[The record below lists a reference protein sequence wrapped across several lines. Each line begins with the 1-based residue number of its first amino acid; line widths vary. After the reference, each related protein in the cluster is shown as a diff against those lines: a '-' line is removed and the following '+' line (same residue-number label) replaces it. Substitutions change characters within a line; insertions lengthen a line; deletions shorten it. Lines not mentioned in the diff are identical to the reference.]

1 MLENLKINKESFAFQ
16 VLKRM
21 YDWEGRYYH
30 TYSHIEEMFDF
41 ASKDPNF
48 TVNVA
53 FAIMY
58 HDAIFIPEDDRRNE
72 IASAAF
78 FKAMIMNGGGYDLFT
93 GDEYLNSEE
102 GCDSLN
108 IDKVVNLIVAT
119 KYHRFTG
126 DPENDLLMKAD
137 LLCFHYKFKR
147 YFIETLIRKEYKHLS
162 DYYYLNNRI
171 QFLENLKKSLK
182 EDGVL
187 EEYSERINTN
197 IDYLKNI
204 SSI

>member
-1 MLENLKINKESFAFQ
+1 MLENLKIKKESFAFQ
-16 VLKRM
+16 ILKRM

-30 TYSHIEEMFDF
+30 TFEHIQKMMDF

-58 HDAIFIPEDDRRNE
+58 HDVIYIPGNE
-72 IASAAF
+72 KNELASAAF
-78 FKAMIMNGGGYDLFT
+78 FKAMIMDGDAYDLFT

-102 GCDSLN
+102 GCDSLI
-108 IDKVVNLIVAT
+108 IDRVVNLIAAT

-137 LLCFHYKFKR
+137 LLGFNKNYRHSTA
-147 YFIETLIRKEYKHLS
+147 ELLIRREFSNLS
-162 DYYYLNNRI
+162 VYNYLTGRVN
-171 QFLENLKKSLK
+171 FLENLKKTLK

-187 EEYSERINTN
+187 EEYVAN
-197 IDYLKNI
+197 IDENILYLKN
-204 SSI
+204 SFKS